1 MPLIVEDAGAIRVL
15 TLSNPAKRNALT
27 RAVLD
32 ELRAALPTSASS
44 TASTPAPSAAQP
56 IRAVVLRGDPAGK
69 CFSSGYDIAAIDEA
83 EKTVGLDPIKGPAD
97 AIERCPVPV
106 IAAIEDA
113 CMGGAFEIAMA
124 CTLRV
129 AATSAKLTMPPAR
142 LGLVYSASGLAR
154 FLRAASPSTVQ
165 RLFLTGERL
174 GGAEAQ
180 RKGLVDLAVE
190 AGGAFDEAKAI
201 AEQIAN
207 NAPLAVAGLLDAIR
221 RVSRPGGPSAEDVA
235 AIDGARLRTVESAD
249 LAEGVAAFLE
259 KRAPVFRGR

>member
-1 MPLIVEDAGAIRVL
+1 MPVLVEDTGAIRVL

-27 RAVLD
+27 RALLL
-32 ELRAALPTSASS
+32 ELRAALPDKASGE
-44 TASTPAPSAAQP
+44 AQP
-56 IRAVVLRGDPAGK
+56 IRVVVLRGDPAGK
-69 CFSSGYDIAAIDEA
+69 CFSAGYDISAIDEA
-83 EKTVGLDPIKGPAD
+83 EKDAGLDPIKAPAD
-97 AIERCPVPV
+97 ALECCPVPV

-129 AATSAKLTMPPAR
+129 AATSSKLAMPPAR

-154 FLRAASPSTVQ
+154 FLRAASPPTVQ

-190 AGGAFDEAKAI
+190 AGGAFDEAMAI
-201 AEQIAN
+201 ADQIAN

-221 RVSRPGGPSAEDVA
+221 RVARPGGPTAEDVA
-235 AIDGARLRTVESAD
+235 AIDAARLRTVASAD

-259 KRAPVFRGR
+259 KRVPAFRGR

>member
-1 MPLIVEDAGAIRVL
+1 MAVIVEDVGAIRVL
-15 TLSNPAKRNALT
+15 TIANPQKRNALT
-27 RAVLD
+27 RATLD
-32 ELRAALPTSASS
+32 ELCAALPRAPASE
-44 TASTPAPSAAQP
+44 AQP
-56 IRAVVLRGDPAGK
+56 IRALILRGDPAGK
-69 CFSSGYDIAAIDEA
+69 CFSAGYDISAIDEA
-83 EKTVGLDPIKGPAD
+83 EKDAGLDPIRAPAD
-97 AIERCPVPV
+97 ALEACPVPV

-129 AATSAKLTMPPAR
+129 ASTTAKLAMPPAR
-142 LGLVYSASGLAR
+142 LGLVYSASGLQR
-154 FLRAASPSTVQ
+154 FVRAASPSTVQ

-190 AGGAFDEAKAI
+190 PGGAFDEARAI
-201 AEQIAN
+201 AEQIAA

-221 RVSRPGGPSAEDVA
+221 RVARPGGPSDADLE
-235 AIDGARLRTVESAD
+235 AIDTARRRTVGSAD

>member
-1 MPLIVEDAGAIRVL
+1 MPVLVEDAGAVRIL
-15 TLSNPAKRNALT
+15 SLSNPAKRNALT
-27 RAVLD
+27 RALLD
-32 ELRAALPTSASS
+32 ELRAALPTSA
-44 TASTPAPSAAQP
+44 ASDEQP
-56 IRAVVLRGDPAGK
+56 IRAVILRGDPAGK
-69 CFSSGYDIAAIDEA
+69 CFSAGYDISAIDEA
-83 EKTVGLDPIKGPAD
+83 EKDAGLDPIRAPAE
-97 AIERCPVPV
+97 ALEGCPVPV

-129 AATSAKLTMPPAR
+129 AATSAKLGMPPAR
-142 LGLVYSASGLAR
+142 LGLVYSASGLMR

-190 AGGAFDEAKAI
+190 SGGALDEARAL
-201 AEQIAN
+201 AGQIAT
-207 NAPLAVAGLLDAIR
+207 NAPLAVSGLLDAIR
-221 RVSRPGGPSAEDVA
+221 RASRPGGPSADDVA
-235 AIDGARLRTVESAD
+235 AIDAARARTVSSAD

-259 KRAPVFRGR
+259 KRAPVFHGR